1 MAIKLSWKRL
11 FNIPRNCCRNQFS
24 TPKFSRNVG
33 QALEANLRSFS
44 AKWNEQAAVLR
55 TWVWDNLPIAQDK
68 KEVNLGTNQ
77 KLKWN
82 KSSG

>member
-11 FNIPRNCCRNQFS
+11 LNIPRNCCRNQFS
-24 TPKFSRNVG
+24 TPEFSRNVG
-33 QALEANLRSFS
+33 QALEANLSSFS
-44 AKWNEQAAVLR
+44 CQVKWAG
-55 TWVWDNLPIAQDK
+55 WVWEDLPIAQGK

-77 KLKWN
+77 ELKWD